1 MKKKTGIILAVVL
14 AVVLL
19 AAGLTSA
26 YGDSLF
32 LQMGEYLGEAQN
44 GGSLEVAAAYK
55 DQKVMMREV
64 EYQRNMWRLKN
75 SGAAVP
81 TDREIVNR
89 LIEGMILLEVAE
101 EKGLTATQAEVDA
114 MMENTRAAYDLPDGK
129 KTIDEY
135 CAGAGMTVEEY
146 YEKLERDLPDA
157 ITRQKLKDEF
167 GREYCEEHGL
177 EFTKVNQPPE
187 INEAYQEYRAQ
198 LLKEHLDDIVY
209 YID

>member
-1 MKKKTGIILAVVL
+1 MKKKIGIILAAALVI
-14 AVVLL
+14 VLL
-19 AAGLTSA
+19 AVGMTTADGGT
-26 YGDSLF
+26 LF
-32 LQMGEYLGEAQN
+32 QQMGHYLGEAQN
-44 GGSLEVAAAYK
+44 DRSSDLAATYKEQQVTMTELTYQRSMATVKGGDAAA
-55 DQKVMMREV
+55 E
-64 EYQRNMWRLKN
+64 
-75 SGAAVP
+75 
-81 TDREIVNR
+81 TDRDIVNR

-101 EKGLTATQAEVDA
+101 EKGLTATQEEVDA

-167 GREYCEEHGL
+167 GREYCAEHGM

-198 LLKEHLDDIVY
+198 LLKEHQDDIVY

>member
-1 MKKKTGIILAVVL
+1 MKKKIAILLAAVL

-19 AAGLTSA
+19 AAGITGA
-26 YGDSLF
+26 YGDSQF
-32 LQMGEYLGEAQN
+32 FDMGRLLGVAQDDR
-44 GGSLEVAAAYK
+44 SSELAATYK
-55 DQKVMMREV
+55 DQQMTMVEL
-64 EYQRNMWRLKN
+64 EYQRGM
-75 SGAAVP
+75 AAVKGGDAADE

-167 GREYCEEHGL
+167 GREYCAEHGM

-187 INEAYQEYRAQ
+187 INEAYQEYRAR